1 MELAGLGASYDL
13 SRSKAE
19 VRSKA
24 SEERQAKRL
33 GEMQDALK
41 RLQEM
46 PSPKEIAKQNSMS
59 RVNMLKERLEAL
71 KKMLLH
77 ASPELARILARELKT
92 IAKELSSVAK
102 SMEGG
107 SQSAVS
113 IPVTPEVATSATNES
128 GNASAEAQSA
138 ASAATAL
145 AAVDKA
151 VSGAKDA
158 DQANEDQAKPE
169 ESTAISLAKN
179 PADSRQ
185 AGQNSGDSD
194 LRDVLQEAK
203 KLLKEVIGMLKA
215 KMALAA
221 NEAKMSKEEKQA
233 KHDLQSAEKSLA
245 DMDKALSQSGSE
257 LYSALGEPGVA
268 SMGEGFSAAVSVS
281 GLNINISA

>member
-1 MELAGLGASYDL
+1 MKMELAGLGASYDL

-92 IAKELSSVAK
+92 IAKELSSIAK

-138 ASAATAL
+138 ATAL

-158 DQANEDQAKPE
+158 DQANEDQAKPG

-179 PADSRQ
+179 SADSRQ
-185 AGQNSGDSD
+185 AGQNNGDSD
-194 LRDVLQEAK
+194 LRDALQEAK

-245 DMDKALSQSGSE
+245 EMDQALSQSGSE
-257 LYSALGEPGVA
+257 LYSALGELGVA